1 MLPRRRAAHFRHSAR
16 KGAVLLPWALA
27 TCSGFPAAT
36 LLNFRHLLEKHNL
49 SAAIFAKVGELL
61 LANGLK
67 LCGGNI
73 VDATIIAAP
82 SSSKS
87 QEKARDP
94 EMHQTFKAGQWYF
107 GMKTTLSGLVLK
119 NAIHGFPMVGFDL
132 VTESLW
138 S

>member
-1 MLPRRRAAHFRHSAR
+1 MTSQPSKTSAKLTLGR
-16 KGAVLLPWALA
+16 QGVPD
-27 TCSGFPAAT
+27 AAT

-61 LANGLK
+61 LANCLK